1 MVTSQSISPI
11 ERHSCLQPLSR
22 EHHHVLLLVW
32 KIRRGV
38 SKGIQVT
45 RIERYVNWFFQNYI
59 ADHLELEEKYVY
71 PILGEGHELVRR
83 GLQEHEALRSLFTM
97 SQKDEQI
104 LLALATL
111 LENHIRFEERI
122 LFNVVQQAAT
132 AMQLM
137 VVEAHCT
144 DGLINEDI
152 EDVFW

>member
-1 MVTSQSISPI
+1 MVISQSISPI

-38 SKGIQVT
+38 SKGIHVT
-45 RIERYVNWFFQNYI
+45 RIERYVNWFFHSYI
-59 ADHLELEEKYVY
+59 ADHLELEENYVY
-71 PILGEGHELVRR
+71 PILGEGHELIRR
-83 GLQEHEALRSLFTM
+83 GMHEHEALRSLFNRP
-97 SQKDEQI
+97 QKDEQVI
-104 LLALATL
+104 LALATL

-122 LFNVVQQAAT
+122 LFNVVQEAAT

-144 DGLINEDI
+144 DGVFNENI